1 MRDIWS
7 CPINVVSF
15 SAEDSSIKTSENGA
29 EVAFQQSSLN
39 YKNVTDMLKQKK
51 IGG

>member
-15 SAEDSSIKTSENGA
+15 SAEDSCIKTSENGA
-29 EVAFQQSSLN
+29 EVAFQQSLN
-39 YKNVTDMLKQKK
+39 YKNVIDMLKQTK
-51 IGG
+51 IEG